1 MTEFFEGV
9 REQRRAIVFA
19 FASVLVLGAW
29 AAWHAP
35 AAILPEV
42 TFPRITVIADA
53 GELPAE
59 QMLRAVTRPLEA
71 SVRRV
76 PGVRELRSTTARGS
90 VEMNLDCVWS
100 APMDL
105 TLQRVQAS
113 LDAVRG
119 RLPEGT
125 TVDARLMTPA
135 LFPVVAYS
143 LTSPTRPLAEL
154 RDLAELRLQPE
165 LARLPGCAEIV
176 VQGGRRYEAR
186 VTLDRGALQARG
198 LDAAA
203 VADAVKRSTQ
213 LESVGLLETNRELY
227 LGLTDDRPNDLP
239 ALERVPI
246 PLADGTRVP
255 LSALGRVT
263 LSEAPEFARY
273 RAHGVESVHVNL
285 LRQPAASTVT
295 LADAARD
302 WFREHRRELP
312 TDVQVSVIYDQS
324 LLVRE
329 SIASARDALATGG
342 SVAIA
347 IVALFLGSLGLG
359 LAGALVLPG
368 AIAVTLVVLRLA
380 GLGLDMM
387 TLGGIAAAVG
397 LVLDDAIV
405 VVEHVSHRAGLAHD
419 AGLRPAAAV
428 AEILPGMLASSAC
441 TLAIFLPFAGL
452 GGVAGAFFRVLAFTM
467 AVMLSASLVLCFTI
481 VPPLVRAGRGPRGHG
496 RVARLR
502 DAIGPG
508 FAAAAKG
515 LVRRSWAAPLVVLV
529 AAALA
534 AWLGSALGTGFLPE
548 MDEGALIL
556 DFFAPPGTS
565 PIETQ
570 KIIQAIEH
578 ELAATPEIEAYSGR
592 IGNQLGFFIT
602 EPNRGDY
609 VLVLK
614 PRRDRTG
621 EEVAAD
627 LRNRIESQWPMMR
640 IEFGQL
646 VEDVIGDL
654 IAVPQPIEVKLF
666 GEDRVV
672 LQQRA
677 RQAAALLAGIR
688 GVVDIAPGVTVSGP
702 NLAIVPGPEGR
713 RLGLDAGALANAV
726 RPAVSGLDAGEIVRG
741 ARAWPV
747 RVTLPRIGEGPG
759 SLAALSVTVSPGHT
773 RPLGEVASVRA
784 DTGETEIGRDDLR
797 TSVAVTARLDGRD
810 MGSAMRDVRRVLAE
824 KLPLPPGMSLRY
836 AGLYAEQQTSFQG
849 LLVVL
854 LGALG
859 AVTLVLLVSFQ
870 SWRGTLAVLAVT
882 LASLA
887 GVFAALHLAGA
898 TFNLSSFVGAIMLV
912 GIVAENA
919 TFVVFAYTDGV
930 RAGHEPH
937 AAAVAAAARRA
948 RPVLMTTL
956 AGIAALLPLA
966 LGLGAGSALLKPLAV
981 AVVGGFALSALL
993 LLVLLPALLVLGV
1006 RSAAVRSAK

>member
-1 MTEFFEGV
+1 VIQFFEGV
-9 REQRRAIVFA
+9 RAQRRAIVFA
-19 FASVLVLGAW
+19 FAAVLVVGAW
-29 AAWHAP
+29 SAWFAP
-35 AAILPEV
+35 AAILPNV

-59 QMLRAVTRPLEA
+59 QMLRAVTRPLEG

-76 PGVRELRSTTARGS
+76 PGVRELRTTTSRGS
-90 VEMNLDCVWS
+90 VEMNLDCEWS

-113 LDAVRG
+113 LDAVRAT
-119 RLPEGT
+119 LPEGT
-125 TVDARLMTPA
+125 TVDARLMNPA
-135 LFPVVAYS
+135 LFPVLAYS
-143 LTSPTRPLAEL
+143 LTSPTRSLAEL

-165 LARLPGCAEIV
+165 LARLPGCAEVV

-186 VTLDRGALQARG
+186 VTLDPSALQAHG

-203 VADAVKRSTQ
+203 VADAVQRATK

-227 LGLTDDRPNDLP
+227 LGLADDRPNDLA
-239 ALERVPI
+239 ALERVPV
-246 PLADGTRVP
+246 PLADGTRAP
-255 LSALGRVT
+255 LSALGTVT
-263 LSEAPEFARY
+263 LSEVPEFARY
-273 RAHGVESVHVNL
+273 RAQGGEAVHVNL
-285 LRQPAASTVT
+285 LRQPSASTVT
-295 LADAARD
+295 LADASRA
-302 WFREHRRELP
+302 WFREHRSELP
-312 TDVQVSVIYDQS
+312 ADVQVRVIYDQS

-329 SIASARDALATGG
+329 SVASARDALVTGAL
-342 SVAIA
+342 VAGA
-347 IVALFLGSLGLG
+347 IVTLFLGSLGLG

-368 AIAVTLVVLRLA
+368 SIAVTLVVLRLA

-405 VVEHVSHRAGLAHD
+405 VVEHISHRAS
-419 AGLRPAAAV
+419 LRPSAAL

-467 AVMLSASLVLCFTI
+467 AVMLASSLVLCFTI
-481 VPPLVRAGRGPRGHG
+481 LPPLVRSGAGPTGHG

-502 DAIGPG
+502 EAIGPAFG
-508 FAAAAKG
+508 AAASALLRFAWTG
-515 LVRRSWAAPLVVLV
+515 PLVVLV
-529 AAALA
+529 AAIVA
-534 AWLGSALGTGFLPE
+534 AGLGGSLGTGFLPE

-556 DFFAPPGTS
+556 DFLAPPGTS

-570 KIIQAIEH
+570 KLIAGMER
-578 ELAATPEIEAYSGR
+578 ELAATPEIESYSGR

-614 PRRDRTG
+614 PHRKRTG

-627 LRNRIESQWPMMR
+627 LRNRISSQWPMLR

-654 IAVPQPIEVKLF
+654 IAVPQPIEIKLF
-666 GEDRVV
+666 GEDRVI

-677 RQAAALLAGIR
+677 REVASLLKDIPGM
-688 GVVDIAPGVTVSGP
+688 VDINPGVTVSGP

-713 RLGLDAGALANAV
+713 RLGLDAEALARAV
-726 RPAVSGLDAGEIVRG
+726 KPLVAGLDAGEIVRG

-747 RVTLPRIGEGPG
+747 RVTLPRTGEGPG
-759 SLAALSVTVSPGHT
+759 MLAQLPVMVSPGHT
-773 RPLGEVASVRA
+773 RPLGEVASVKA
-784 DTGETEIGRDDLR
+784 DTGETEINRDDLR
-797 TSVAVTARLDGRD
+797 TSVAVTARLENRD

-836 AGLYAEQQTSFQG
+836 AGLYAEQQSSFQG

-854 LGALG
+854 LGALV
-859 AVTLVLLVSFQ
+859 AVTMVLLVSFRT
-870 SWRGTLAVLAVT
+870 WRGTLAVLGVT

-887 GVFAALHLAGA
+887 GVFAALHVAGA

-919 TFVVFAYTDGV
+919 TFVVFAYADGL
-930 RAGHEPH
+930 RAGLAPK
-937 AAAVAAAARRA
+937 AAATAAATRRA

-966 LGLGAGSALLKPLAV
+966 LGIGAGSALLKPLAV

-993 LLVLLPALLVLGV
+993 LLLVLPALLTLGQ
-1006 RSAAVRSAK
+1006 RTAER

>member
-1 MTEFFEGV
+1 VIQFFEGV
-9 REQRRAIVFA
+9 RAQRRAIVFA
-19 FASVLVLGAW
+19 FAAVLVVGAW
-29 AAWHAP
+29 SAWFAP
-35 AAILPEV
+35 AAILPNV

-59 QMLRAVTRPLEA
+59 QMLRAVTRPLEG

-76 PGVRELRSTTARGS
+76 PGVRELRTTTSRGS
-90 VEMNLDCVWS
+90 VEMNLDCEWS

-113 LDAVRG
+113 LDAVRAT
-119 RLPEGT
+119 LPEGT
-125 TVDARLMTPA
+125 TVDARLMNPA
-135 LFPVVAYS
+135 LFPVLAYS
-143 LTSPTRPLAEL
+143 LTSPTRSLAEL

-165 LARLPGCAEIV
+165 LARLPGCAEVV

-186 VTLDRGALQARG
+186 VTLDPSALQAHG

-203 VADAVKRSTQ
+203 VADAVQRATK

-227 LGLTDDRPNDLP
+227 LGLADDRPNDLA
-239 ALERVPI
+239 ALERVPV
-246 PLADGTRVP
+246 PLADGTRAP
-255 LSALGRVT
+255 LSALGTVT
-263 LSEAPEFARY
+263 LSEVPEFARY
-273 RAHGVESVHVNL
+273 RAQGGEAVHVDL
-285 LRQPAASTVT
+285 LRQPSASTVT
-295 LADAARD
+295 LADASRA
-302 WFREHRRELP
+302 WFREHRSELP
-312 TDVQVSVIYDQS
+312 ADVQVRVIYDQS

-329 SIASARDALATGG
+329 SVASARDALVTGAL
-342 SVAIA
+342 VAGA
-347 IVALFLGSLGLG
+347 IVTLFLGSLGLG

-368 AIAVTLVVLRLA
+368 SIAVTLVVLRLA

-405 VVEHVSHRAGLAHD
+405 VVEHISHRAS
-419 AGLRPAAAV
+419 LRPSAAL

-467 AVMLSASLVLCFTI
+467 AVMLASSLVLCFTI
-481 VPPLVRAGRGPRGHG
+481 LPPLVRSGAGPTGHG

-502 DAIGPG
+502 EAIGPAFG
-508 FAAAAKG
+508 AAASALLRFAWTG
-515 LVRRSWAAPLVVLV
+515 PLVVLV
-529 AAALA
+529 AAIVA
-534 AWLGSALGTGFLPE
+534 AGLGGSLGTGFLPE

-556 DFFAPPGTS
+556 DFLAPPGTS

-570 KIIQAIEH
+570 KLIAGMER
-578 ELAATPEIEAYSGR
+578 ELAATPEIESYSGR

-614 PRRDRTG
+614 PHRKRTG

-627 LRNRIESQWPMMR
+627 LRNRISSQWPMLR

-654 IAVPQPIEVKLF
+654 IAVPQPIEIKLF
-666 GEDRVV
+666 GEDRVI

-677 RQAAALLAGIR
+677 REVASLLKDIPGM
-688 GVVDIAPGVTVSGP
+688 VDINPGVTVSGP

-713 RLGLDAGALANAV
+713 RLGLDAEALARAV
-726 RPAVSGLDAGEIVRG
+726 KPLVAGLDAGEIVRG

-747 RVTLPRIGEGPG
+747 RVTLPRTGEGPG
-759 SLAALSVTVSPGHT
+759 MLAQLPVMVSPGHT
-773 RPLGEVASVRA
+773 RPLGEVASVKA
-784 DTGETEIGRDDLR
+784 DTGETEINRDDLR
-797 TSVAVTARLDGRD
+797 TSVAVTARLENRD

-836 AGLYAEQQTSFQG
+836 AGLYAEQQSSFQG

-854 LGALG
+854 LGALV
-859 AVTLVLLVSFQ
+859 AVTMVLLVSFRT
-870 SWRGTLAVLAVT
+870 WRGTLAVLGVT

-887 GVFAALHLAGA
+887 GVFAALHVAGA

-919 TFVVFAYTDGV
+919 TFVVFAYADGL
-930 RAGHEPH
+930 RAGLAPK
-937 AAAVAAAARRA
+937 AAATAAATRRA

-966 LGLGAGSALLKPLAV
+966 LGIGAGSALLKPLAV

-993 LLVLLPALLVLGV
+993 LLLVLPALLTLGQ
-1006 RSAAVRSAK
+1006 RTAER

>member
-1 MTEFFEGV
+1 MTEFFESV
-9 REQRRAIVFA
+9 RAQRRAIVFA

-29 AAWHAP
+29 SAWHAP
-35 AAILPEV
+35 AAMLPEV

-76 PGVRELRSTTARGS
+76 PGVRELRSTTSRGT
-90 VEMNLDCVWS
+90 VEMNLDCTWS

-113 LDAVRG
+113 VDAVRG
-119 RLPEGT
+119 RLPDGT
-125 TVDARLMTPA
+125 TVDARLMSPA
-135 LFPVVAYS
+135 LFPVLAYS
-143 LTSPTRPLAEL
+143 LTSPTRSLAEL

-165 LARLPGCAEIV
+165 LARLPGCAEVI

-186 VTLDRGALQARG
+186 VTLEPSALQARG

-203 VADAVKRSTQ
+203 VADAVRRSTK

-227 LGLTDDRPNDLP
+227 LGLTDDRPNDL
-239 ALERVPI
+239 ASLARVPV

-255 LSALGRVT
+255 LSALGSVA
-263 LSEAPEFARY
+263 LSEVPEFARY
-273 RAHGVESVHVNL
+273 RAHGVEAVHVNL
-285 LRQPAASTVT
+285 LRQPSASILT
-295 LADAARD
+295 LAGATRD
-302 WFREHRRELP
+302 WFLTHKAELP
-312 TDVQVSVIYDQS
+312 ADVSIRVIYDQS
-324 LLVRE
+324 QLVHE
-329 SIASARDALATGG
+329 SVASARDALATGAL
-342 SVAIA
+342 VAIA

-368 AIAVTLVVLRLA
+368 SIAVTLVVLRLA

-405 VVEHVSHRAGLAHD
+405 VVEHISHRAGLKTS
-419 AGLRPAAAV
+419 AAL

-452 GGVAGAFFRVLAFTM
+452 SGVAGAFFRVLAFTM
-467 AVMLSASLVLCFTI
+467 AVMLSSSLVLCFTI
-481 VPPLVRAGRGPRGHG
+481 VPPLVRAGAGPKRQG
-496 RVARLR
+496 RIARLR
-502 DAIGPG
+502 ERIGPWFG
-508 FAAAAKG
+508 GGAAK
-515 LVRRSWAAPLVVLV
+515 LTRRAWTAPVIVLV
-529 AAALA
+529 AALLA
-534 AWLGSALGTGFLPE
+534 AWLGSTLGTGFLPE
-548 MDEGALIL
+548 MDEGALIV
-556 DFFAPPGTS
+556 DAAAPPGTALA
-565 PIETQ
+565 ETQ
-570 KIIQAIEH
+570 KLIVGMEH
-578 ELAATPEIEAYSGR
+578 EFAATPEIESYSGR

-602 EPNRGDY
+602 EPNRGDH

-614 PRRDRTG
+614 PHRKRTG

-627 LRNRIESQWPMMR
+627 LRNRIESQWPMLR

-677 RQAAALLAGIR
+677 REAAVLLAGIR
-688 GVVDIAPGVTVSGP
+688 GVVDNNPGVVVSGP

-713 RLGLDAGALANAV
+713 RLGLDAGALATAV

-747 RVTLPRIGEGPG
+747 RVTVPRTGEGPG
-759 SLAALSVTVSPGHT
+759 ALAQLAVTVAPGRT
-773 RPLGEVASVRA
+773 RPLSEVASVRA
-784 DTGETEIGRDDLR
+784 DTGETEIHRDDLR
-797 TSVAVTARLDGRD
+797 TTVSVTARLENRD
-810 MGSAMRDVRRVLAE
+810 MGSAMRDVRRVLAD
-824 KLPLPPGMSLRY
+824 KLPLPPGMSIRY

-859 AVTLVLLVSFQ
+859 AVTLVLLVAFR
-870 SWRGTLAVLAVT
+870 SWRATLAVLAVT

-919 TFVVFAYTDGV
+919 TFVVFAYADGV
-930 RAGHEPH
+930 NAGLAP
-937 AAAVAAAARRA
+937 AAAATAAATRRA

-993 LLVLLPALLVLGV
+993 LLLVLPALLVIGV
-1006 RSAAVRSAK
+1006 RAASD

>member
-1 MTEFFEGV
+1 VIQFFEGV
-9 REQRRAIVFA
+9 RAQRRAIAFA
-19 FASVLVLGAW
+19 FAAVLVVGAW
-29 AAWHAP
+29 SAWFAP
-35 AAILPEV
+35 AAILPNV

-59 QMLRAVTRPLEA
+59 QMLRAVTRPLEG

-76 PGVRELRSTTARGS
+76 PGVRELRTTTSRGS
-90 VEMNLDCVWS
+90 VEMNLDCEWS

-113 LDAVRG
+113 LDAVRAT
-119 RLPEGT
+119 LPEGT
-125 TVDARLMTPA
+125 TVDARLMNPA
-135 LFPVVAYS
+135 LFPVLAYS
-143 LTSPTRPLAEL
+143 LTSPTRSLAEL

-165 LARLPGCAEIV
+165 LARLPGCAEVV

-186 VTLDRGALQARG
+186 VTLDPSALQAHG

-203 VADAVKRSTQ
+203 VADAVQRATK

-227 LGLTDDRPNDLP
+227 LGLADDRPNDLA
-239 ALERVPI
+239 ALERVPV
-246 PLADGTRVP
+246 PLADGTRAP
-255 LSALGRVT
+255 LSALGTVT
-263 LSEAPEFARY
+263 LSEVPEFARY
-273 RAHGVESVHVNL
+273 RAQGGEAVHVDL
-285 LRQPAASTVT
+285 LRQPSASTVT
-295 LADAARD
+295 LADASRA
-302 WFREHRRELP
+302 WFREHRSELP
-312 TDVQVSVIYDQS
+312 ADVQVRVIYDQS

-329 SIASARDALATGG
+329 SVASARDALVTGAL
-342 SVAIA
+342 VAGA
-347 IVALFLGSLGLG
+347 IVTLFLGSLGLG

-368 AIAVTLVVLRLA
+368 SIAVTLVVLRLA

-405 VVEHVSHRAGLAHD
+405 VVEHISHRAS
-419 AGLRPAAAV
+419 LRPSAAL

-467 AVMLSASLVLCFTI
+467 AVMLASSLVLCFTI
-481 VPPLVRAGRGPRGHG
+481 LPPLVRSGAGPTGHG

-502 DAIGPG
+502 EAIGPAFG
-508 FAAAAKG
+508 AAASALLRFAWTG
-515 LVRRSWAAPLVVLV
+515 PLVVLV
-529 AAALA
+529 AAIVA
-534 AWLGSALGTGFLPE
+534 AGLGGSLGTGFLPE

-556 DFFAPPGTS
+556 DFLAPPGTS

-570 KIIQAIEH
+570 KLIAGMER
-578 ELAATPEIEAYSGR
+578 ELAATPEIESYSGR

-614 PRRDRTG
+614 PHRKRTG

-627 LRNRIESQWPMMR
+627 LRNRISSQWPMLR

-654 IAVPQPIEVKLF
+654 IAVPQPIEIKLF
-666 GEDRVV
+666 GEDRVI

-677 RQAAALLAGIR
+677 REVASLLKDIPGM
-688 GVVDIAPGVTVSGP
+688 VDINPGVTVSGP

-713 RLGLDAGALANAV
+713 RLGLDAEALARAV
-726 RPAVSGLDAGEIVRG
+726 KPLVAGLDAGEIVRG

-747 RVTLPRIGEGPG
+747 RVTLPRTGEGPG
-759 SLAALSVTVSPGHT
+759 MLAQLPVMVSPGHT
-773 RPLGEVASVRA
+773 RPLGEVASVKA
-784 DTGETEIGRDDLR
+784 DTGETEINRDDLR
-797 TSVAVTARLDGRD
+797 TSVAVTARLENRD

-836 AGLYAEQQTSFQG
+836 AGLYAEQQSSFQG

-854 LGALG
+854 LGALV
-859 AVTLVLLVSFQ
+859 AVTMVLLVSFRT
-870 SWRGTLAVLAVT
+870 WRGTLAVLGVT

-887 GVFAALHLAGA
+887 GVFAALHVAGA

-919 TFVVFAYTDGV
+919 TFVVFAYADGL
-930 RAGHEPH
+930 RAGLAPK
-937 AAAVAAAARRA
+937 AAATAAATRRA

-966 LGLGAGSALLKPLAV
+966 LGIGAGSALLKPLAV

-993 LLVLLPALLVLGV
+993 LLLVLPALLTLGQ
-1006 RSAAVRSAK
+1006 RTAER

>member
-1 MTEFFEGV
+1 VTGFFDGV
-9 REQRRAIVFA
+9 RAQRRAIVFA

-29 AAWHAP
+29 SAWHAP
-35 AAILPEV
+35 AAMLPEV

-53 GELPAE
+53 GELPAD

-76 PGVRELRSTTARGS
+76 PGVRELRSTTSRGS

-100 APMDL
+100 TPMDL

-125 TVDARLMTPA
+125 TVDARLMSPA
-135 LFPVVAYS
+135 LFPVLAWS
-143 LTSPTRPLAEL
+143 LTSPTRSLAEL

-165 LARLPGCAEIV
+165 LARLPGCAEVI

-186 VTLDRGALQARG
+186 VTLDPAALQARG

-203 VADAVKRSTQ
+203 VAEAVRRATR

-227 LGLTDDRPNDLP
+227 LGLADDRPNDLA
-239 ALERVPI
+239 ALERVPV
-246 PLADGTRVP
+246 PLADGTRIP
-255 LSALGRVT
+255 LSALGSVA
-263 LSEAPEFARY
+263 LAEAPEFARY
-273 RAHGVESVHVNL
+273 RAHGGEAVHVSL
-285 LRQPAASTVT
+285 LRQTSASTVT
-295 LADAARD
+295 LADASRA
-302 WFREHRRELP
+302 WFRAHRNELP
-312 TDVQVSVIYDQS
+312 ADVQVHAIYDQS
-324 LLVRE
+324 LLVRQ
-329 SIASARDALATGG
+329 SLASARDALATGAL
-342 SVAIA
+342 VAIA

-380 GLGLDMM
+380 GQGLDMM

-405 VVEHVSHRAGLAHD
+405 VVEHVSHRAGV
-419 AGLRPAAAV
+419 RPAAAL

-441 TLAIFLPFAGL
+441 TLAIFLPFSGL
-452 GGVAGAFFRVLAFTM
+452 SGVAGAFFRVLAFTM

-481 VPPLVRAGRGPRGHG
+481 VPPLVRVGAGSRGRGSA
-496 RVARLR
+496 ARLR
-502 DAIGPG
+502 ERIGPAFG
-508 FAAAAKG
+508 AAAAT
-515 LVRRSWAAPLVVLV
+515 LVRRPWVATLVVLV
-529 AAALA
+529 AVLSA
-534 AWLGSALGTGFLPE
+534 AWLGGALGTGFLPE

-556 DFFAPPGTS
+556 DFLAPPGTS
-565 PIETQ
+565 PTETQ
-570 KIIQAIEH
+570 KLIAGMER
-578 ELAATPEIEAYSGR
+578 ELAATPEIESYSGR

-614 PRRDRTG
+614 PHRRRSG
-621 EEVAAD
+621 EAVAAD
-627 LRNRIESQWPMMR
+627 LRQRIESQWPMLR

-666 GEDRVV
+666 GEDRSL

-677 RQAAALLAGIR
+677 RQTAALLDGIS
-688 GVVDIAPGVTVSGP
+688 GVVDIDPGVVVSGP

-713 RLGLDAGALANAV
+713 RLGLDAEALAAAV

-747 RVTLPRIGEGPG
+747 RVTLPRSGEGA
-759 SLAALSVTVSPGHT
+759 AALASLPVTVAPGRT
-773 RPLGEVASVRA
+773 RPLSEVASVRA
-784 DTGETEIGRDDLR
+784 DTGETEIHRDDLR
-797 TSVAVTARLDGRD
+797 TSVSVTARLENRD
-810 MGSAMRDVRRVLAE
+810 MGSAMRDVRRVLAA
-824 KLPLPPGMSLRY
+824 KLPLPPGMSIRY
-836 AGLYAEQQTSFQG
+836 AGLYAEQQTSFRG

-854 LGALG
+854 LAALA
-859 AVTLVLLVSFQ
+859 AVTLVLLVAFR
-870 SWRGTLAVLAVT
+870 SWRGTAAVLAVT

-919 TFVVFAYTDGV
+919 TFVVFAYAEGV
-930 RAGHEPH
+930 RAGAAPRD
-937 AAAVAAAARRA
+937 AAVAAATRRA

-966 LGLGAGSALLKPLAV
+966 LGFGAGSALLKPLAV

-993 LLVLLPALLVLGV
+993 LLLVLPALLLWWIP
-1006 RSAAVRSAK
+1006 SPTAPAPAA